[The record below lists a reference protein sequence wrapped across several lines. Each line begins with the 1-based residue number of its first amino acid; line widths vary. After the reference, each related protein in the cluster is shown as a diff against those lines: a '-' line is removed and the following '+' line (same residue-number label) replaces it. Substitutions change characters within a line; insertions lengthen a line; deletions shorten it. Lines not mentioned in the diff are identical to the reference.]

1 MPRQARIDAPGALH
15 HIMIRGMEGNNIFRD
30 NKDRDDF
37 ISRLESIL
45 IDTSTPCY
53 AWTLMSNHIHLLI
66 RTGSVPISHVMRKLL
81 TGYAVKFNLR
91 HNRHGKLFQSRYKS
105 ILCQEDPYL
114 LELVRYIHLN
124 PLRAGLVKD
133 LSQLNKFRYSGHS
146 FLLGNR
152 KNDWQNIDYVLRF
165 FAKREK
171 TARNRYLDHVEKGM
185 QIKKRPDLVGGG
197 LIRSLGGWSE
207 VKNLRKSDI
216 RLKGDERILGD
227 SDYVL
232 EVLHE
237 AEEKF
242 ERRYELKSRGIDI
255 SALSNRAA
263 EIFGVE
269 TGDIFSPG
277 KYPKRVK
284 ARSVL
289 CYWAV
294 RELGET
300 ASNLAKKIGISQ
312 PAVSQAV
319 ERGERIVKELKLEI

>member
-171 TARNRYLDHVEKGM
+171 TARKRYLDHVEKGM

-197 LIRSLGGWSE
+197 LI
-207 VKNLRKSDI
+207 
-216 RLKGDERILGD
+216 
-227 SDYVL
+227 
-232 EVLHE
+232 
-237 AEEKF
+237 KF

-255 SALSNRAA
+255 SALSNKAA

>member
-171 TARNRYLDHVEKGM
+171 TARKRYLDHVEKGM

-237 AEEKF
+237 AEEKY

-319 ERGERIVKELKLEI
+319 ERGERIVKELKLKI

>member
-171 TARNRYLDHVEKGM
+171 TARKRYLDHVEKGM

-197 LIRSLGGWSE
+197 LI
-207 VKNLRKSDI
+207 
-216 RLKGDERILGD
+216 
-227 SDYVL
+227 
-232 EVLHE
+232 
-237 AEEKF
+237 KF

-255 SALSNRAA
+255 SALSNKAA

-312 PAVSQAV
+312 PAVSPTFAI
-319 ERGERIVKELKLEI
+319 R